1 MTRSSGDSESGI
13 EISGAGHCLPSVI
26 EDNHSLCENLSV
38 DPDWILEKTG
48 IKRRYLLGEGES
60 SSSLA
65 LSACQKAIKNSG
77 VLVSEIDL
85 IVVCTFSGDYVFP
98 PLSSKLSGM
107 LGLNSPQV
115 FDLQANCTGFVVGLT
130 VASDRLKSDLTMRN
144 ALVVGVEVNSPYID
158 RSNVDTAVYMSDGA
172 GAVVLS
178 RCDPKFGIC
187 GSAFSSDS
195 SNYEAVRLRFGGS
208 RYRELDEEASM
219 FMEMNGIATWKQAI
233 INLPPVI
240 RKACRN
246 SGVEL
251 EQVDSII
258 FHQSNWNMIEYVT
271 KKLGLN
277 LDQTYSNVK
286 EIGNTGAAS
295 VAIALSEAIHKKFIK
310 RDQILVLA
318 AIGAGF
324 NFGASIW
331 RWRN

>member
-1 MTRSSGDSESGI
+1 
-13 EISGAGHCLPSVI
+13 
-26 EDNHSLCENLSV
+26 
-38 DPDWILEKTG
+38 
-48 IKRRYLLGEGES
+48 
-60 SSSLA
+60 
-65 LSACQKAIKNSG
+65 
-77 VLVSEIDL
+77 
-85 IVVCTFSGDYVFP
+85 
-98 PLSSKLSGM
+98 M

-208 RYRELDEEASM
+208 RYREVDEEASM

-318 AIGAGF
+318 AVGAGF